1 MTTSVSGLDVLTN
14 AQTSGKD
21 SASSKT
27 QLFDDMEAF
36 LYLLTQQLK
45 YQDPLDP
52 MDTSEYTNQLVQYA
66 QVEQSI
72 QSNEYL
78 ETIVAQNVNAMATQA
93 ISYMDQTVQALSD
106 YLPLQDGYAKFS
118 YILGADAASCVVAIR
133 DSAGN
138 YVKTFT
144 GVEQSA
150 GRHELEWDGKDNNGN
165 KLEDGAYVL
174 VVTAVDASGS
184 TIEVQKTVFGKVTGV
199 AYDGDVVAVGMGEV
213 AVDMNSVLAVHD
225 KSELTPPPAENP
237 GDTDEDT
244 GSGDSDG
251 SGDAGDSDDSAE
263 QARL

>member
-14 AQTSGKD
+14 AQTTGKD

-118 YILGADAASCVVAIR
+118 YILGADAASCVVSIQ
-133 DSAGN
+133 DSKGN
-138 YVKTFT
+138 FVKSFT

-150 GRHELEWDGKDNNGN
+150 GRHELEWDGRDSNGN

-174 VVTAVDASGS
+174 VVTAVDSAGS
-184 TIEVQKTVFGKVTGV
+184 SIEVQKTVFGKVTGV
-199 AYDGDVVAVGMGEV
+199 AYDGDVVAIGMGEV

-225 KSELTPPPAENP
+225 KSELTPPSADTGNDDAGNDDTGNDDTAESDP
-237 GDTDEDT
+237 DEGDTQT
-244 GSGDSDG
+244 
-251 SGDAGDSDDSAE
+251 
-263 QARL
+263 QTV

>member
-1 MTTSVSGLDVLTN
+1 MTPSVSGLDVLSN

-21 SASSKT
+21 SARSKT
-27 QLFDDMEAF
+27 QHFDDMEAF

-93 ISYMDQTVQALSD
+93 ISYMDQTVQAVSD

-165 KLEDGAYVL
+165 KLEDKLDKVAG
-174 VVTAVDASGS
+174 TPIQSGFKFVRVNNWGGF
-184 TIEVQKTVFGKVTGV
+184 INRKVFF
-199 AYDGDVVAVGMGEV
+199 
-213 AVDMNSVLAVHD
+213 VHFTKD
-225 KSELTPPPAENP
+225 FELIKLDFE
-237 GDTDEDT
+237 
-244 GSGDSDG
+244 
-251 SGDAGDSDDSAE
+251 
-263 QARL
+263 

>member
-1 MTTSVSGLDVLTN
+1 MADTSSISGLNVLTK

-78 ETIVAQNVNAMATQA
+78 ETIVAQNVNGMATQA
-93 ISYMDQTVQALSD
+93 ISYIDQTVQALSD
-106 YLPLQDGYAKFS
+106 YLPLQNGHAKFS
-118 YILGADAASCVVAIR
+118 YILESDAANCVVAIK

-144 GVEQSA
+144 GVEPSS
-150 GRHELEWDGKDNNGN
+150 GRHEMTWDGKDNNGN
-165 KLEDGAYVL
+165 QLKDGAYVL
-174 VVTAVDASGS
+174 VVTAVDSSGS
-184 TIEVQKTVFGKVTGV
+184 SVKAQKTVFGKVTGV
-199 AYDGDVVAVGMGEV
+199 AYDGDTVAIGMGDVAVN
-213 AVDMNSVLAVHD
+213 MNSVLAVHGKD
-225 KSELTPPPAENP
+225 AATPPA
-237 GDTDEDT
+237 GDA
-244 GSGDSDG
+244 SDG
-251 SGDAGDSDDSAE
+251 ATDKKT
-263 QARL
+263 QTV

>member
-1 MTTSVSGLDVLTN
+1 
-14 AQTSGKD
+14 
-21 SASSKT
+21 
-27 QLFDDMEAF
+27 MEAF

-106 YLPLQDGYAKFS
+106 YLPLQDGYAKFP
-118 YILGADAASCVVAIR
+118 IFWERTPRLASLRSEIR
-133 DSAGN
+133 QVITLKHSQASNNPPAVTNWNGTA
-138 YVKTFT
+138 KTT
-144 GVEQSA
+144 
-150 GRHELEWDGKDNNGN
+150 
-165 KLEDGAYVL
+165 
-174 VVTAVDASGS
+174 TA
-184 TIEVQKTVFGKVTGV
+184 TNWKTAPMFWSLPRLTRQDQRLKSKNRFGKVTGV

-237 GDTDEDT
+237 GDTDEDA

>member
-72 QSNEYL
+72 QSNKYL

-106 YLPLQDGYAKFS
+106 YLPLQNGHAKFS
-118 YILGADAASCVVAIR
+118 YILEADAASCVVAIK

-165 KLEDGAYVL
+165 KLKDGAYVL
-174 VVTAVDASGS
+174 VVTALDASGS
-184 TIEVQKTVFGKVTGV
+184 SVKVQKTVFGKVTGI
-199 AYDGDVVAVGMGEV
+199 AYDGNTVAVGMGDV
-213 AVDMNSVLAVHD
+213 AVDMNSILAVHD
-225 KSELTPPPAENP
+225 QNELNPPSDNTAQ
-237 GDTDEDT
+237 DTQT
-244 GSGDSDG
+244 V
-251 SGDAGDSDDSAE
+251 
-263 QARL
+263 